1 MEEKN
6 AQDILNAKT
15 GNQEVPKNTVKP
27 AKVKIVSVVVKDKN
41 KDDKKMDTPLLQ
53 FMVKHPEKDDLISI
67 TKVKYIDGEKALVK
81 GFWVQKDE
89 EGNFFKGSTIDLILK
104 KLNCETL
111 ADTYGLEID
120 TIEESKDSPYLCLK
134 AY

>member
-1 MEEKN
+1 
-6 AQDILNAKT
+6 
-15 GNQEVPKNTVKP
+15 
-27 AKVKIVSVVVKDKN
+27 
-41 KDDKKMDTPLLQ
+41 MDTPLLQ
-53 FMVKHPEKDDLISI
+53 FMVKHPEEDDLISI

>member
-41 KDDKKMDTPLLQ
+41 KDDKKMDKIGRASCRER
-53 FMVKHPEKDDLISI
+53 V
-67 TKVKYIDGEKALVK
+67 
-81 GFWVQKDE
+81 
-89 EGNFFKGSTIDLILK
+89 
-104 KLNCETL
+104 
-111 ADTYGLEID
+111 
-120 TIEESKDSPYLCLK
+120 
-134 AY
+134 